1 MGWSAYRID
10 PGLHSLS
17 MAHAHLMPTTDNLQN
32 LGYSLSMTKKP
43 MKKPKTKRPSKR
55 KGY

>member
-1 MGWSAYRID
+1 
-10 PGLHSLS
+10 
-17 MAHAHLMPTTDNLQN
+17 MPTPIKLQF

>member
-1 MGWSAYRID
+1 
-10 PGLHSLS
+10 
-17 MAHAHLMPTTDNLQN
+17 MPTTINLQN